1 MKLVIVES
9 PTKCKNIGQYLGPS
23 YKVMASVGHIR
34 DLSTS
39 GPGGL
44 GVDVNNNFKPT
55 YIVSK
60 DKTEI
65 VKELKKYATRSEKVI
80 LATDPDRE
88 GEAIAWHL
96 AEVLKLDVAN
106 TDRLEFHEI
115 TKPAIMRALENPRT
129 IDMNLV
135 ASQETRRIMD
145 RITGFKLSHL
155 LQKKIH
161 SRSAGRVQSVTLKFI
176 VDREKEIDDFT
187 PEEYWTIEGY
197 FSEQKIKADLV
208 SYKDKPI
215 KLKTEEDV
223 KKAISEFPKDFKI
236 ESFSSDK
243 KSKEP
248 RPPFTT
254 STLQQEAFNQF
265 HYSTK
270 KTSLLAQ
277 HLYEGQEI
285 NGEMHGLITYM
296 RTDST
301 RLSPEFIADAVPFI
315 EKKWGAQYCG
325 TAHRG
330 KNSKNMQDAHEAI
343 RPTDLNITP
352 EIVKNNLSKDEYN
365 LYRLIYARTVAS
377 LMKARIDNITTLKLR
392 GNDYVFKAEASSLEF
407 DGYDVIYKEFET
419 NTKDS
424 FLPNL
429 SSTES
434 LSLIEEKHEQHFT
447 KAPSRYTEARIV
459 KLMEEKGIGRPSTYA
474 ATISTL
480 SLREYVTIEKGT
492 LTPTE
497 QGKLTIKELVKY
509 FPTFMDPS
517 YTAEMETR
525 LDSIVAGDFSRNE
538 LLHGFYDDFSKQ
550 LENADEKM
558 EKIAPVET
566 GEICPQCGKPLVIR
580 HSRYGDFEAC
590 SGYPECNYIKKKEK
604 VVEYVENKVCPECG
618 SPLVKRISKSGKT
631 FYGCSNFPKCKYI
644 ENPDQPKEEKVDIE
658 NAPICPKCGVGHLI
672 TRHSRFGSFI
682 GCSNYPKCKYTE
694 KIVAVKDEEQKN
706 TTKNGEKE

>member
-9 PTKCKNIGQYLGPS
+9 PTKCKTIGQYLGPS

-254 STLQQEAFNQF
+254 S
-265 HYSTK
+265 YRSSRK
-270 KTSLLAQ
+270 K
-277 HLYEGQEI
+277 
-285 NGEMHGLITYM
+285 
-296 RTDST
+296 
-301 RLSPEFIADAVPFI
+301 
-315 EKKWGAQYCG
+315 
-325 TAHRG
+325 
-330 KNSKNMQDAHEAI
+330 
-343 RPTDLNITP
+343 
-352 EIVKNNLSKDEYN
+352 
-365 LYRLIYARTVAS
+365 
-377 LMKARIDNITTLKLR
+377 
-392 GNDYVFKAEASSLEF
+392 
-407 DGYDVIYKEFET
+407 
-419 NTKDS
+419 
-424 FLPNL
+424 
-429 SSTES
+429 
-434 LSLIEEKHEQHFT
+434 
-447 KAPSRYTEARIV
+447 
-459 KLMEEKGIGRPSTYA
+459 
-474 ATISTL
+474 
-480 SLREYVTIEKGT
+480 
-492 LTPTE
+492 
-497 QGKLTIKELVKY
+497 
-509 FPTFMDPS
+509 
-517 YTAEMETR
+517 
-525 LDSIVAGDFSRNE
+525 
-538 LLHGFYDDFSKQ
+538 
-550 LENADEKM
+550 
-558 EKIAPVET
+558 
-566 GEICPQCGKPLVIR
+566 
-580 HSRYGDFEAC
+580 
-590 SGYPECNYIKKKEK
+590 
-604 VVEYVENKVCPECG
+604 
-618 SPLVKRISKSGKT
+618 
-631 FYGCSNFPKCKYI
+631 
-644 ENPDQPKEEKVDIE
+644 
-658 NAPICPKCGVGHLI
+658 
-672 TRHSRFGSFI
+672 
-682 GCSNYPKCKYTE
+682 
-694 KIVAVKDEEQKN
+694 
-706 TTKNGEKE
+706 